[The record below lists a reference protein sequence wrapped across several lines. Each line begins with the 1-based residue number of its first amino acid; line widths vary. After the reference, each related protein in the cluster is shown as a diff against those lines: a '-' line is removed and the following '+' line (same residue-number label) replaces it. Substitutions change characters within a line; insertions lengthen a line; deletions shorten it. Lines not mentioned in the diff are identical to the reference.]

1 VRVLCGSPVEAL
13 PSGGGCPAG
22 PSPLCGSP
30 AGPLRL
36 GAPLWD
42 PPLLSLTD
50 SHNPRQLCLSRA
62 HHHGA
67 LSHTN
72 HPPLYCQMA
81 VGLDFAPLDGLTKFF
96 LFAGS
101 QVAGTVVSLT
111 AGEVYLKS
119 TAKSRIDAKAI

>member
-1 VRVLCGSPVEAL
+1 
-13 PSGGGCPAG
+13 
-22 PSPLCGSP
+22 
-30 AGPLRL
+30 
-36 GAPLWD
+36 
-42 PPLLSLTD
+42 
-50 SHNPRQLCLSRA
+50 
-62 HHHGA
+62 
-67 LSHTN
+67 
-72 HPPLYCQMA
+72 MA